1 MDPNLKNFAVFI
13 NSSASLNKT
22 TEKSTVQ
29 IPITGNLS
37 VQDATKALQVM
48 ISQFRFTNSIY
59 NIDASKNT
67 LKIACEFAPG
77 RGYTPAQP
85 QRLWQ
90 TWVVKLP
97 PGTYNVEQLASYL
110 SEPGTIYPESNTG
123 NISQYANRVG
133 YESVSQRFEYAAV
146 PADDPVVG
154 APAFPART
162 SFVNCFAGFGA
173 IPIDPNDSIKTNGVV
188 TADNSTRVIF
198 QSPDLGHLIQYGT
211 DIYTPCVN
219 RLANGEAPSNSSL
232 DFSFVYKGIYLIFDT
247 ETAPLLKILG
257 YFNIERIPAPAIV
270 GYYNND
276 GLSELKTGYGIRLE
290 ARQVYDSYPQ
300 YDEYG
305 QLKPGQTYN
314 SNMRVAADN
323 TTFYTVSAL
332 TGIEEGYIEAPD
344 FPQLVPFSGYFY
356 GTVIPSTTVQMYV
369 AYELDA
375 QNKLIRLEPGM
386 FISGAGVFV
395 PSPYI
400 TNFVETKG
408 ITAKTPPSAPLDY
421 LLISQAAWDTGNG
434 FGLTVGSPI
443 TLNDNFTA
451 APSVPQQVYV
461 TGQPTLVGGFYE
473 VPLSADLDDFS
484 FTPNTSYSFMTSYYV
499 LNSPQDV
506 SNTVGTYTNWVA
518 SLVSINE
525 RTARLVP
532 NMLTNLEG
540 AGEIHIHCAQ
550 LRTRYLSSTNF
561 QALAPSDVICVVPVD
576 VPFGS
581 AQSFQPP
588 VTLVAYLTNVNI
600 SVLDIQLTNAAGVLL
615 DFNGLDW
622 SMVLKCEEVDILNEV
637 DQNVNGT
644 FNTVYQ
650 DQLRQMESTAP
661 QQVRMMRHQSKRRLP
676 YQFFE
681 NNERSQKLGKSLA

>member
-1 MDPNLKNFAVFI
+1 
-13 NSSASLNKT
+13 
-22 TEKSTVQ
+22 
-29 IPITGNLS
+29 
-37 VQDATKALQVM
+37 M

-67 LKIACEFAPG
+67 LKITCEFAPG
-77 RGYTPAQP
+77 RGYTPDQP

-90 TWVVKLP
+90 TWVVKIP

-110 SEPGTIYPESNTG
+110 SEPGTIYPEQNTG
-123 NISQYANRVG
+123 NIRQYANRVG

-146 PADDPVVG
+146 PQDDPVPG

-173 IPIDPNDSIKTNGVV
+173 IPVDPNDNTITNGVV

-219 RLANGEAPSNSSL
+219 ILADGEAASNSSL
-232 DFSFVYKGIYLIFDT
+232 DFSFVYKGIYLVFDT

-257 YFNIERIPAPAIV
+257 YFNIERIPAPVIA

-276 GLSELKTGYGIRLE
+276 GLPELKTGYGIQLT
-290 ARQVYDSYPQ
+290 AGQVYDSYPQ

-305 QLKPGQTYN
+305 QLKPNQTYN

-332 TGIEEGYIEAPD
+332 VGITEGFLEAPD
-344 FPQLVPFSGYFY
+344 FPELIPFSGYFY
-356 GTVIPSTTVQMYV
+356 GTSLPSTTVQMYV
-369 AYELDA
+369 AYELNA
-375 QNKLIRLEPGM
+375 TNELIRLEPGV
-386 FISGAGVFV
+386 FISGSGVSV

-400 TNFVETKG
+400 TNFIEVSL
-408 ITAKTPPSAPLDY
+408 TASTPPGPVLDY
-421 LLISQAAWDTGNG
+421 LLIAEATWDIGNG

-443 TLNDNFTA
+443 TLNDNNTYPGTTA
-451 APSVPQQVYV
+451 PELVYV
-461 TGQPTLVGGFYE
+461 TATPVLNAGYYE
-473 VPLSADLDDFS
+473 VPLSQDLATYNLD
-484 FTPNTSYSFMTSYYV
+484 PNTLYSFITSYYV
-499 LNSPQDV
+499 LNSAQNV
-506 SNTVGTYTNWVA
+506 SNLIGTYTNWVG
-518 SLVSINE
+518 SLVSIND
-525 RTARLVP
+525 RTARLIP
-532 NMLTNLEG
+532 STLTNLEG

-637 DQNVNGT
+637 DQNINGT
-644 FNTVYQ
+644 FNTVFQ

-681 NNERSQKLGKSLA
+681 NNERSQKLGKSL